1 MILQL
6 RGEGK
11 TLAQIAQR
19 FDRAVSSIHE
29 VIDRYEPTTALAIA
43 RARNRALTLTDAT
56 FDGLELSV
64 KDGKNLEHALELIDR
79 LGVAEKRQVEGGKGS
94 HVNIVIGMPGQPVG
108 PDPLVVNL
116 SPSDSP
122 HFHSVNDDESLVRA

>member
-56 FDGLELSV
+56 FDGLESSV

-79 LGVAEKRQVEGGKGS
+79 LGVAEKRQESSKGGQ
-94 HVNIVIGMPGQPVG
+94 VNIVIGMPGQPAG
-108 PDPLVVNL
+108 PDPMVVTL
-116 SPSDSP
+116 SPSVTP
-122 HFHSVNDDESLVRA
+122 HFHNVNDDESLVRA